1 MVRKFFDMQQLKLAD
16 DSGALGM
23 SRPMLSQAA
32 CEVVG
37 YTDIPLAFT
46 L

>member
-16 DSGALGM
+16 E
-23 SRPMLSQAA
+23 LSQAA